1 MCLYKRLTTKNT
13 MPYIPIANELPGIIG
28 LLETYAETGTILK
41 TLANALLNKHTEAF
55 NKSERETV
63 ASYISYLNNCQF
75 CYKSHS
81 AIADC
86 LWEQNGKTKE
96 IIDNVKGDAHHTDKM
111 TSMLCIA
118 KKLHTSVQGVSHDD
132 ISLLCSLHHFTS
144 QDINDFILIVSS
156 FCMFN
161 RYVDGLG
168 TAHALTDEV
177 YCSMGKKI
185 AEHGYL

>member
-1 MCLYKRLTTKNT
+1 M
-13 MPYIPIANELPGIIG
+13 
-28 LLETYAETGTILK
+28 
-41 TLANALLNKHTEAF
+41 
-55 NKSERETV
+55 
-63 ASYISYLNNCQF
+63 NNCQF

-86 LWEQNGKTKE
+86 LWKQNGKTKE
-96 IIDNVKGDAHHTDKM
+96 IIDNTKGDAPTDKM
-111 TSMLCIA
+111 TSMLHVA
-118 KKLHTSVQGVSHDD
+118 KKLHNSVQGVLQDD
-132 ISLLCSLHHFTS
+132 ISLLSITCHFTS
-144 QDINDFILIVSS
+144 HDIHDFILIVSS

-177 YCSMGKKI
+177 YYSTGEKI

>member
-1 MCLYKRLTTKNT
+1 
-13 MPYIPIANELPGIIG
+13 MPYIPVVNELPGIIG
-28 LLETYAETGTILK
+28 LLETYTETGCILK
-41 TLANALLNKHTEAF
+41 QFANTLLNKETEAF

-86 LWEQNGKTKE
+86 LWKQRGKTKE
-96 IIDNVKGDAHHTDKM
+96 IIENSNIDNQSSDNQPSDKI
-111 TSMLCIA
+111 SYILFVA
-118 KKLHTSVQGVSHDD
+118 KKLHNSVQGVEQRD
-132 ISLLCSLHHFTS
+132 ISLLYTNYHFTS
-144 QDINDFILIVSS
+144 QDINDLILIISS

-168 TAHALTDEV
+168 TFHTLNDDA
-177 YCSMGKKI
+177 YYSMGNKI

>member
-1 MCLYKRLTTKNT
+1 
-13 MPYIPIANELPGIIG
+13 MPYIPIVNELPGIIG
-28 LLETYAETGTILK
+28 LLETYTETGTILK
-41 TLANALLNKHTEAF
+41 NLANTLLNKETEAF

-86 LWEQNGKTKE
+86 LWKQTGKTKE
-96 IIDNVKGDAHHTDKM
+96 MIEDSNIVTPSDKI
-111 TSMLCIA
+111 SYILFVA
-118 KKLHTSVQGVSHDD
+118 KKLHNSVQGISQDD
-132 ISLLCSLHHFTS
+132 ISLLYTNYHFTS
-144 QDINDFILIVSS
+144 QDINDLILIVSS

-168 TAHALTDEV
+168 TTHTLDDEM
-177 YCSMGKKI
+177 YYSMGKKI

>member
-1 MCLYKRLTTKNT
+1 
-13 MPYIPIANELPGIIG
+13 MPYIPIVNELPGIIG
-28 LLETYAETGTILK
+28 LLETYTETGTILK
-41 TLANALLNKHTEAF
+41 KLANTLLNKETESF
-55 NKSERETV
+55 SKSERETV

-86 LWEQNGKTKE
+86 LWNQPGKTKE
-96 IIDNVKGDAHHTDKM
+96 MIEDSNIVKPSDKL
-111 TSMLCIA
+111 SYILFVA
-118 KKLHTSVQGVSHDD
+118 KKLHNSVQGIEQDD
-132 ISLLCSLHHFTS
+132 ISVLYTKYHFTS

-168 TAHALTDEV
+168 TIHTLDDEM
-177 YCSMGKKI
+177 YCVMGKKI
-185 AEHGYL
+185 AENGYL

>member
-1 MCLYKRLTTKNT
+1 

-28 LLETYAETGTILK
+28 LLETYTETGTILK

-86 LWEQNGKTKE
+86 LWNQNGKTKE
-96 IIDNVKGDAHHTDKM
+96 IIDDIEGNTDTHTHTDKM
-111 TSMLCIA
+111 TSMLHIA
-118 KKLHTSVQGVSHDD
+118 KKLHNSVQGVLQDD
-132 ISLLCSLHHFTS
+132 ISLLSSTYHFTS
-144 QDINDFILIVSS
+144 QDIHDFILIVSS

-177 YCSMGKKI
+177 YYGTGKKI

>member
-1 MCLYKRLTTKNT
+1 
-13 MPYIPIANELPGIIG
+13 MPYIPIVNELPGIIG
-28 LLETYAETGTILK
+28 LLETYTETGTILK

-63 ASYISYLNNCQF
+63 ASYISYLNNCKF

-86 LWEQNGKTKE
+86 LWKQNGKTKE
-96 IIDNVKGDAHHTDKM
+96 IIDNVKANTNTQTDKM
-111 TSMLCIA
+111 TYILHIA
-118 KKLHTSVQGVSHDD
+118 KKLHNSVQGISHDD
-132 ISLLCSLHHFTS
+132 ISLLYSTYHFTS
-144 QDINDFILIVSS
+144 HDINDFILIVSS

-168 TAHALTDEV
+168 TAHELTDEI
-177 YCSMGKKI
+177 YYSTGKKI

>member
-1 MCLYKRLTTKNT
+1 MCLYTRLTTKHI
-13 MPYIPIANELPGIIG
+13 MPYIPIVNELPGIIG
-28 LLETYAETGTILK
+28 LLETYTETGTILK
-41 TLANALLNKHTEAF
+41 TLANTLLNKHTDAF

-86 LWEQNGKTKE
+86 LCEQNGKTKE
-96 IIDNVKGDAHHTDKM
+96 IIDNVKGNTHTDKM
-111 TSMLCIA
+111 NSILHIA
-118 KKLHTSVQGVSHDD
+118 KKLHNSVQGVLQDD
-132 ISLLCSLHHFTS
+132 ISLLCSMCHFTS

-168 TAHALTDEV
+168 TAHALTDEI
-177 YCSMGKKI
+177 YYSMGKKI

>member
-1 MCLYKRLTTKNT
+1 
-13 MPYIPIANELPGIIG
+13 MPYIPVLHELPGIIG
-28 LLETYAETGTILK
+28 LLETYSETGCILK
-41 TLANALLNKHTEAF
+41 NLANTLLNKETDAF

-86 LWEQNGKTKE
+86 LWKQPGKTKE
-96 IIDNVKGDAHHTDKM
+96 IIENSNIENHPSDKI
-111 TSMLCIA
+111 SYILFVA
-118 KKLHTSVQGVSHDD
+118 KKLHNSVQGVEQCD
-132 ISLLCSLHHFTS
+132 ISLLYTNYHFTS
-144 QDINDFILIVSS
+144 QDINDLILIISS

-168 TAHALTDEV
+168 TFHALNDDA
-177 YCSMGKKI
+177 YYSMGNKI

>member
-96 IIDNVKGDAHHTDKM
+96 IIDNVKGDAPTDKM